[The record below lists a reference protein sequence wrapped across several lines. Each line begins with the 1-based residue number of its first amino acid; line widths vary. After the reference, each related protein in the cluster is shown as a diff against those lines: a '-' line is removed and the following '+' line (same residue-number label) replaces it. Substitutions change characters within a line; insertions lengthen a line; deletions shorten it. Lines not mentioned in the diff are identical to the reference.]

1 MWSRLKGKFPPILE
15 PSKGPKTVGLAVG
28 YFMVLNYVVGNGFLG
43 IPFTFYHAGM
53 VGSITIFLFIMF
65 MEWNSARWLFEVMSR
80 AQALETFKQEQLVET
95 QSEKSDHL
103 PALSDRSHVTPDDHP
118 KYEILVTRKFE
129 LTELCQVFVGRWFK
143 VFYLLVVITASF
155 IVLWT
160 YSTVAGSAWSTN
172 LPLNFGPLRMC
183 TEEEFQDN
191 IYPKGSGCLAAYRF
205 CVFLFAVVVL
215 PLSLLDLKNVGVIQT
230 IFGGLRFAIIGAM
243 VLYALFN
250 LGIGGLQGG
259 VPLSANGT
267 ESNLTGN
274 VLSDFVYGFSFT
286 GWLSAIALFT
296 SALIIHPGL
305 STLTHPIKNKKPL
318 GWFVLSIYGTVAVF
332 YVLMGVILT
341 LWFGSDVNSTI
352 TLNWVPSTKSDHS
365 VAIRVLSY
373 FIILVPSII
382 SAYPLVVYFT
392 SNNIYLVLMGKDT
405 SQKTSTR
412 EWVVLVLIK
421 AIFGVLPLI
430 VALFVSNLI
439 FILKYAGLVA
449 FLTSALFPG
458 VLQLTSQRKCAK
470 VFGGKREGVADSQ
483 PTPSTG
489 LEMDT
494 IKREEGAP
502 LMEGEKADG
511 EKEASRMRKDAVYTT
526 PYSLPVLSHPIAA
539 IVQLAVAGVLFVA
552 ACASIAYRK

>member
-191 IYPKGSGCLAAYRF
+191 IYPKGSGCLAAYRTLASF
-205 CVFLFAVVVL
+205 R
-215 PLSLLDLKNVGVIQT
+215 PYS
-230 IFGGLRFAIIGAM
+230 GGLRFAIIGAM

-392 SNNIYLVLMGKDT
+392 SNNIYL
-405 SQKTSTR
+405 
-412 EWVVLVLIK
+412 

>member
-1 MWSRLKGKFPPILE
+1 MCKGHFRLLE
-15 PSKGPKTVGLAVG
+15 YKGPFSRKRSHILIVTSWCTCWG
-28 YFMVLNYVVGNGFLG
+28 YSVHPVIRKGGFH
-43 IPFTFYHAGM
+43 F
-53 VGSITIFLFIMF
+53 
-65 MEWNSARWLFEVMSR
+65 
-80 AQALETFKQEQLVET
+80 QALETFKQEQLVET

-352 TLNWVPSTKSDHS
+352 TLNWVRTNK
-365 VAIRVLSY
+365 
-373 FIILVPSII
+373 
-382 SAYPLVVYFT
+382 
-392 SNNIYLVLMGKDT
+392 N
-405 SQKTSTR
+405 
-412 EWVVLVLIK
+412 
-421 AIFGVLPLI
+421 
-430 VALFVSNLI
+430 
-439 FILKYAGLVA
+439 
-449 FLTSALFPG
+449 
-458 VLQLTSQRKCAK
+458 
-470 VFGGKREGVADSQ
+470 
-483 PTPSTG
+483 
-489 LEMDT
+489 
-494 IKREEGAP
+494 
-502 LMEGEKADG
+502 
-511 EKEASRMRKDAVYTT
+511 
-526 PYSLPVLSHPIAA
+526 
-539 IVQLAVAGVLFVA
+539 
-552 ACASIAYRK
+552 ASITNACMHASIQPCPNHTLLDIKCVGN